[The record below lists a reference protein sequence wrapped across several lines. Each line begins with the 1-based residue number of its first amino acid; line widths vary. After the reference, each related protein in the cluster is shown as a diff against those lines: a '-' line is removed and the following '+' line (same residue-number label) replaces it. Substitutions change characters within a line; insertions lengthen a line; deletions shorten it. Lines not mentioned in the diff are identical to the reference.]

1 MTNAFLELFNSC
13 FTKRGNLS
21 LVRQRPPKD
30 LCDLSFPMWGGL
42 PQDRKVWA
50 GCTNG
55 ESRDGSWKVFPGVGL
70 EEVLIYISDFLFQ
83 QVCL

>member
-1 MTNAFLELFNSC
+1 MFHFALGEKTCPWFDRGRLKTCFLYFPTWVGC
-13 FTKRGNLS
+13 
-21 LVRQRPPKD
+21 PKTAR
-30 LCDLSFPMWGGL
+30 F
-42 PQDRKVWA
+42 WA

-70 EEVLIYISDFLFQ
+70 LEVLIYISDFLFE